1 MPYPIQNVNA
11 FSEAELFYI
20 YQQLVEI
27 NTNTSGGGGGG
38 LSQTELFEVFNGTNP
53 QGLAISLFNQL
64 NGLGIADQLS
74 ETLSGGDVRIA
85 DLLVDTLSGF
95 TYSLANLNFL
105 QLQSLGSIDSNCAS
119 IQTNTSS
126 IKTSTNN
133 IDLSN
138 ANIETFT
145 GNTANYLSAI
155 RTPVLTSITGSL
167 TIAVQIHN
175 LSVYNSGASAGTINV
190 DGGGAISIPAGVT
203 INFDAGG
210 NNNRYAINKFVLN
223 ATGTTFLVS
232 YTA

>member
-1 MPYPIQNVNA
+1 MPAPIQNVNA
-11 FSEAELFYI
+11 FSEAELWYM
-20 YQQLVEI
+20 YQQLTEI
-27 NTNTSGGGGGG
+27 NTNTSGGGGG
-38 LSQTELFEVFNGTNP
+38 LTQTELFEVFNGTSP
-53 QGLAISLFNQL
+53 QGFAISLFNQL

-74 ETLSGGDVRIA
+74 ETISGGDTPIA
-85 DLLVDTLSGF
+85 NLLVETISGNNF
-95 TYSLANLNFL
+95 SLANINWNIYG
-105 QLQSLGSIDSNCAS
+105 QLTTSNSSLASID
-119 IQTNTSS
+119 TNTNA
-126 IKTSTNN
+126 I
-133 IDLSN
+133 SN
-138 ANIETFT
+138 HT
-145 GNTANYLSAI
+145 GAI

>member
-11 FSEAELFYI
+11 FSEAELWYI

-27 NTNTSGGGGGG
+27 NAGGGGG
-38 LSQTELFEVFNGTNP
+38 LSQTELFEVFNGTNS

-74 ETLSGGDVRIA
+74 ETISGGDVRIA

-133 IDLSN
+133 IVTNTNQISN
-138 ANIETFT
+138 HT
-145 GNTANYLSAI
+145 GSI
-155 RTPVLTSITGSL
+155 RTPVLTSITGNL
-167 TIAVQIHN
+167 TIAVQVHN

-203 INFDAGG
+203 VNFDAGG

>member
-11 FSEAELFYI
+11 FSEAELWYI

-27 NTNTSGGGGGG
+27 NTNTSGGGG

-53 QGLAISLFNQL
+53 QGGASSLF
-64 NGLGIADQLS
+64 
-74 ETLSGGDVRIA
+74 ETISGGDTPLA
-85 DLLVDTLSGF
+85 NLLVDAISGNHYSVGNLLHYTNVFLS
-95 TYSLANLNFL
+95 T
-105 QLQSLGSIDSNCAS
+105 
-119 IQTNTSS
+119 
-126 IKTSTNN
+126 
-133 IDLSN
+133 
-138 ANIETFT
+138 
-145 GNTANYLSAI
+145 I

-203 INFDAGG
+203 VNFDAGG

>member
-133 IDLSN
+133 IDTNTNQISN
-138 ANIETFT
+138 HT
-145 GNTANYLSAI
+145 GAI

>member
-11 FSEAELFYI
+11 FSEAELWYI

-74 ETLSGGDVRIA
+74 ETISGGDTPLPN
-85 DLLVDTLSGF
+85 LLVDTLSGF

-119 IQTNTSS
+119 IQTNTLNSANS
-126 IKTSTNN
+126 LAN
-133 IDLSN
+133 IDADTTSISN
-138 ANIETFT
+138 HT
-145 GNTANYLSAI
+145 GAV

-203 INFDAGG
+203 VNFDAGG

-232 YTA
+232 YTS